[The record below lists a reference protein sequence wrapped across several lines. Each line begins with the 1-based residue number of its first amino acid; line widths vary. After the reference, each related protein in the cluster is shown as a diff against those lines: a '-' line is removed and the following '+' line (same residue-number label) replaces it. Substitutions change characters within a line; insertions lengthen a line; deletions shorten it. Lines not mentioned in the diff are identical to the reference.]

1 MTTYKIGDKS
11 YGADDTRLNDAL
23 AAVYGSPNRP
33 LCMCKSGGVE
43 MYIAKLG
50 KHYVI
55 KRMPHTGSAHATS
68 CDSYEPPA
76 ELSGLGEVMGGAIQT
91 NLEDG
96 VTTLKFDFALT
107 KNGARA
113 APVQGGAEHDSV
125 KTDGKKLTLR
135 GTLHFLYDE
144 AGLTRW
150 SPAMAG
156 KRSWWVVRKYLMQAA
171 SDKMAKGG
179 SLSDML
185 YIPESF
191 SLEKKDE
198 ITRRRLTVFNALA
211 KSEGATRRLMLL
223 VGEVK
228 ELGDARFGKKLVV
241 KHVADAHFMMNDDVY
256 KRMLKRFEHELALW
270 SGNENSHLLV
280 VATFSVSGAGVA
292 SIEEASLMLVN
303 ENWIPF
309 ESIDE
314 RMLVDNLTNQKRRFV
329 KGLRY
334 NLPSTNPLASVV
346 LSDTAE
352 PVAMYVLPYGASD
365 QYRKELRE
373 LQEGSNLKSWQWDTG
388 ADMPD
393 VPAPASSQQ

>member
-1 MTTYKIGDKS
+1 
-11 YGADDTRLNDAL
+11 
-23 AAVYGSPNRP
+23 
-33 LCMCKSGGVE
+33 
-43 MYIAKLG
+43 
-50 KHYVI
+50 
-55 KRMPHTGSAHATS
+55 
-68 CDSYEPPA
+68 
-76 ELSGLGEVMGGAIQT
+76 
-91 NLEDG
+91 
-96 VTTLKFDFALT
+96 
-107 KNGARA
+107 
-113 APVQGGAEHDSV
+113 
-125 KTDGKKLTLR
+125 
-135 GTLHFLYDE
+135 
-144 AGLTRW
+144 
-150 SPAMAG
+150 
-156 KRSWWVVRKYLMQAA
+156 
-171 SDKMAKGG
+171 
-179 SLSDML
+179 
-185 YIPESF
+185 
-191 SLEKKDE
+191 
-198 ITRRRLTVFNALA
+198 
-211 KSEGATRRLMLL
+211 
-223 VGEVK
+223 
-228 ELGDARFGKKLVV
+228 
-241 KHVADAHFMMNDDVY
+241 MMNDDVY

-393 VPAPASSQQ
+393 VPAPSSSQQ